1 MIISLRLLLF
11 SFLITTSYA
20 EEISTAAELQA
31 AYKKCLDEDGDFSKV
46 IQAVDDL
53 PLDETSSLYKKV
65 SSTWPRQRDSWISD
79 FQKLAKTSNP
89 QSGDL
94 KNRIRELRKELE
106 NMKKLGD
113 APMKGVLK
121 KRGLPALDELKKSL
135 IPKVKDVM
143 LSADD
148 ATKKKHRNIHAF
160 AKLRDALAKAS
171 IIPET
176 KTSVSELKEAEKEA
190 AHQISGL
197 DRKGLKIM
205 EKNRQ
210 TAEKK
215 EVPEAERIGIEDAN
229 LMRLLLGYTA
239 LEIDPKLCDASRDH
253 SKDMATLKFFA
264 HQSPVQ
270 GKKNPSDRAKN
281 FGTSGNGE
289 NIFVG
294 NPSPQ
299 AANKAWFLSPG
310 HHRNM
315 FNPRW
320 KKIGMGRHKRHWT
333 QMFF

>member
-1 MIISLRLLLF
+1 MISLRLLLF
-11 SFLITTSYA
+11 SLLITTSYA
-20 EEISTAAELQA
+20 AEISTAAELQA
-31 AYKKCLDEDGDFSKV
+31 AYKKCLDEGGDFSKV

-53 PLDETSSLYKKV
+53 PLDEASSLYKTV
-65 SSTWPRQRDSWISD
+65 NSSWPRQRDAWISD
-79 FQKLAKTSNP
+79 FQKLAKGTSS
-89 QSGDL
+89 QSKDQ
-94 KNRIRELRKELE
+94 KSRIQELRKELA

-121 KRGLPALDELKKSL
+121 KRGLPALDKLKKIL
-135 IPKVKDVM
+135 IPRVKDVIS
-143 LSADD
+143 SADD
-148 ATKKKHRNIHAF
+148 ATKKKHRNIYAF

-171 IIPET
+171 IIPKT
-176 KTSVSELKEAEKEA
+176 KTSISELKEAEKEA

-205 EKNRQ
+205 EKNRK

-253 SKDMATLKFFA
+253 SKDMSTLKFFA
-264 HQSPVQ
+264 HQSPVK

-289 NIFVG
+289 NIYAG

-320 KKIGMGRHKRHWT
+320 KKIGMGRHERHWT